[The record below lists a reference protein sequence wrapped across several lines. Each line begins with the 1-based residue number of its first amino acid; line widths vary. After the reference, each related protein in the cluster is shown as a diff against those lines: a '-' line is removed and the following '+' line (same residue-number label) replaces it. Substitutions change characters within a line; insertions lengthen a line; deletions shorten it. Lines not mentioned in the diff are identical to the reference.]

1 VEIDSGLHR
10 FIEQRIHS
18 ALEGWDRRIGHVH
31 VRLYK
36 QIEETGLYT
45 CHIRVDKLLS
55 GGMALGAWRGS
66 QARDCA
72 STLEF
77 EDSVAKHQ

>member
-1 VEIDSGLHR
+1 
-10 FIEQRIHS
+10 
-18 ALEGWDRRIGHVH
+18 VH

-55 GGMALGAWRGS
+55 GGMALGASGAAAKLGM
-66 QARDCA
+66 AR
-72 STLEF
+72 STLESKIQSLNINKNNRF
-77 EDSVAKHQ
+77 KAKPRS